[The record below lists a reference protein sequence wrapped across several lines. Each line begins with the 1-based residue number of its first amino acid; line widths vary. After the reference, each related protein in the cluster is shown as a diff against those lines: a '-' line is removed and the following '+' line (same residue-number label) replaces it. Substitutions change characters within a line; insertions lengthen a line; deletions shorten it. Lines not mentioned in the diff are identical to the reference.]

1 MGRDQTETDNRS
13 NWNWQSSETHNKS
26 FGHCQWGY
34 HQTRYRE
41 EKKKKEEIKDAI
53 SQSFSAASITTWRDI
68 VNKIKGVP
76 AANVDSVDATPE
88 SLPIENLGIPS
99 STEASQK
106 GNFNA
111 LLNIVFL

>member
-1 MGRDQTETDNRS
+1 M
-13 NWNWQSSETHNKS
+13 
-26 FGHCQWGY
+26 
-34 HQTRYRE
+34 
-41 EKKKKEEIKDAI
+41 
-53 SQSFSAASITTWRDI
+53 
-68 VNKIKGVP
+68 NKIKGVP